1 MFQPIIANKIGISPR
16 KLKKQAISTNFNQ
29 KPKAISLFSGCGGLD
44 IGVEAAGFKTLC
56 CIEIDPFCCE
66 TLVHNQPAYISTA
79 RILNQDICQVDPI
92 TLMKEHGIAPR
103 ELDLLFGGPP
113 CQTFSQIGKQ
123 DGLSDAR
130 GMPLF
135 EIVRLAEAMRPKAL
149 LIENVKALA
158 TAKDP
163 TGQPGGILIKLLS
176 QLRKLGYTPNLKTL
190 NAADYGVAQR
200 RERLF
205 VVAFK
210 GDTVFQFPN
219 PSHGPEGQEEYKT
232 VREAL
237 GGLGRVAT
245 RNRRDREDNHVDVTP
260 DGDRRRISYVTEG
273 TYLAAA
279 NAPPEI
285 KCRLTKKDTTKFL
298 RLSRH
303 GQSNTLRC
311 GEIFFHP
318 IKDRYLTPR
327 EYMRLHGF
335 PDNYQLRGPI
345 RGRSGRVRQLDQH
358 RQIANSVPPPIAQAV
373 AYNIYELLTR
383 STPHG

>member
-1 MFQPIIANKIGISPR
+1 MFQQVIPAKIAISPG
-16 KLKKQAISTNFNQ
+16 KLKKVSLSTNFNQ

-56 CIEIDPFCCE
+56 CIEIDPYCCE
-66 TLVHNQPAYISTA
+66 TLAHNQPTYIRNA
-79 RILNQDICQVDPI
+79 RILNQDICAVDPV
-92 TLMKEHGIAPR
+92 TLMKEHGIAPG

-130 GMPLF
+130 GMLLF
-135 EIVRLAEAMRPKAL
+135 EIVRLAEALRPRAL

-163 TGQPGGILIKLLS
+163 NGRPGGVVAKLLS
-176 QLRKLGYTPNLKTL
+176 KLQKLGYSPYIKTL

-205 VVAFK
+205 IAAFQ
-210 GDTVFQFPN
+210 GDISFQFPN
-219 PSHGPEGQEEYKT
+219 PSHGPKGQEDYKT

-237 GGLGRVAT
+237 SGLGRTAT

-260 DGDRRRISYVTEG
+260 DGDKRRISYVPEG

-279 NAPPEI
+279 NAPPDI

-298 RLSRH
+298 RLSRD

-318 IKDRYLTPR
+318 VKDRYLTPR

-358 RQIANSVPPPIAQAV
+358 RQVANSVPPPVAQAV
-373 AYNIYELLTR
+373 ASSIYALLADIK
-383 STPHG
+383 SHG